1 MALLTAIL
9 HWARGWHDLPLDV
22 LLFLLL
28 TVVSALAG
36 GIGPALAAAV
46 LGAWPST
53 GSSRRR
59 STRFTISDPQNLV
72 VLLVYIV
79 VALAVSSA
87 VHLSDRAAAA
97 QAAQREAA
105 ALAQSA
111 ETLLAERDQLP
122 ALLRQVVEF
131 FSMEGAAVARR
142 ASVRDPWVVVAATT
156 ASLSSPSRARR
167 CGRPSTTST
176 PWCSSAAS
184 SAARTAV
191 WCPRSRRGRR

>member
-1 MALLTAIL
+1 MGQRVVDGSGDIDVHLVTHELTRTSRPRLAIGPALGRRRSATGWLATVGVALLTAIL

-22 LLFLLL
+22 LLF
-28 TVVSALAG
+28 SCSRSYRRS
-36 GIGPALAAAV
+36 LAAS
-46 LGAWPST
+46 GRPSPPPCWEPGLNWFFT
-53 GSSRRR
+53 PPLY
-59 STRFTISDPQNLV
+59 TFTISDPQNLV

-87 VHLSDRAAAA
+87 VHLSDRRAAAA
-97 QAAQREAA
+97 QAARQGA

-142 ASVRDPWVVVAATT
+142 AK
-156 ASLSSPSRARR
+156 RA
-167 CGRPSTTST
+167 
-176 PWCSSAAS
+176 
-184 SAARTAV
+184 
-191 WCPRSRRGRR
+191 

>member
-1 MALLTAIL
+1 M
-9 HWARGWHDLPLDV
+9 
-22 LLFLLL
+22 
-28 TVVSALAG
+28 
-36 GIGPALAAAV
+36 
-46 LGAWPST
+46 
-53 GSSRRR
+53 
-59 STRFTISDPQNLV
+59 

-87 VHLSDRAAAA
+87 VHLSDRRAAAA
-97 QAAQREAA
+97 QAAQQEAA

-142 ASVRDPWVVVAATT
+142 ASVRDPWVVVAATPGFAVESIEG
-156 ASLSSPSRARR
+156 ASVRASVDDQHTLVL
-167 CGRPSTTST
+167 GRVV
-176 PWCSSAAS
+176 